1 MKVIIENLVA
11 FDNAACR
18 LSNIQTADEVVISLV
33 HAQLLTLLI
42 NHRGFAVSRNEI
54 FEKIFDANGA
64 HATNNNLNQN
74 ISILRKHLSQLGIE
88 REVITTVNLVGFMI
102 DDSVLVEIY
111 ENDPPAA
118 LDEARPVPVGT
129 AVATSALRI
138 KKQVFFLGM
147 LAVAL
152 GVFGVH
158 LRQQTATKLT
168 PNNLPQ
174 LAYTKSDAMQGCE
187 VNKLSVRGAGDDY
200 FSGEQFQDAIRSL
213 KCNTPDNT
221 RFYISRNT
229 VSNHNYRS
237 FTLKCIRTASGQHD
251 CYSIYE
257 SVEVE

>member
-88 REVITTVNLVGFMI
+88 REVITTVTRVGFMI

-168 PNNLPQ
+168 PNNLP
-174 LAYTKSDAMQGCE
+174 
-187 VNKLSVRGAGDDY
+187 
-200 FSGEQFQDAIRSL
+200 
-213 KCNTPDNT
+213 
-221 RFYISRNT
+221 
-229 VSNHNYRS
+229 
-237 FTLKCIRTASGQHD
+237 
-251 CYSIYE
+251 
-257 SVEVE
+257 